1 MDSTRTYELA
11 GIGERF
17 IALVIDLILF
27 GIIGSIIGFGG
38 SWWGGGLAGF
48 LVGVVYQWYFLTR
61 QNGQTP
67 GKMLLNIRVIKVDG
81 SKIEDADAV
90 LRYIGYLISY
100 AVLLLGFIWALFD
113 DNRQGW
119 HDKIAKTY
127 VVKANESV
135 KLKNDQL

>member
-17 IALVIDLILF
+17 IALVIDSIAT
-27 GIIGSIIGFGG
+27 SIIVGLIGGSG

-48 LVGVVYQWYFLTR
+48 LVGVGYQWYFLTR

-90 LRYIGYLISY
+90 LRYIGYLINSPFIM
-100 AVLLLGFIWALFD
+100 LGWIWALFD